1 MELAGMNH
9 AMDRFVFRES
19 VAFTS
24 GVSYERR
31 RMGERLRA
39 RSNEIDLLHETFG
52 KPGYRITVA
61 ELRRL
66 ASELEEL
73 N

>member
-1 MELAGMNH
+1 MNLAGMNH

-31 RMGERLRA
+31 RMSERLRTRA
-39 RSNEIDLLHETFG
+39 NEIDLLHETFG
-52 KPGYRITVA
+52 KPGYRITAA

-66 ASELEEL
+66 AAELDEMP
-73 N
+73 